1 MVEGLVPNAGIDG
14 CSGVYSSYQNFTL
27 EKISLVNHKRILWV
41 GLVFAGL
48 IVLSTGIILLIRKTA
63 PAEPFPPAASQTAAE
78 RLAQP
83 LLAAHPSQYEY
94 GHYLFWLNCMA
105 CHGDRGQ
112 GLTAEFRSLYVEDQN
127 CWARGC
133 HAGRPGDQGFP
144 IPRTVPAV
152 ISATG
157 KLPLFAT
164 PESLYAFLRA
174 THPPQYP
181 GHLPDDQYWAVT
193 NYLLV
198 QNGQLSPNQ
207 TLGPAGQA
215 TQANKRRF
223 AAAGLLL
230 FVVVVSVV
238 WLALRRRSRRIGMQ
252 PS

>member
-1 MVEGLVPNAGIDG
+1 MVSNAGLNG
-14 CSGVYSSYQNFTL
+14 CSKVYSSYRKFTL

-48 IVLSTGIILLIRKTA
+48 IVLSTGFFLLIQKKALT
-63 PAEPFPPAASQTAAE
+63 EPLPPAASQTAAE

-83 LLAAHPSQYEY
+83 PLPAHPSQYEY
-94 GHYLFWLNCMA
+94 GRYLYWLNCMA

-144 IPRTVPAV
+144 IPRIVPAV
-152 ISATG
+152 ISATS
-157 KLPLFAT
+157 KLPPFAT
-164 PESLYAFLRA
+164 PEKLFEFLRA

-181 GHLPDDQYWAVT
+181 GHLPEDQYWALT
-193 NYLLV
+193 NYLFV
-198 QNGQLSPNQ
+198 QNHRLYDYQ
-207 TLGPAGQA
+207 TLGPARQA
-215 TQANKRRF
+215 TQANFRRF
-223 AAAGLLL
+223 IAVGLLL
-230 FVVVVSVV
+230 MAAVVMIV
-238 WLALRRRSRRIGMQ
+238 WLVFRRRSRRSGMQ

>member
-1 MVEGLVPNAGIDG
+1 
-14 CSGVYSSYQNFTL
+14 
-27 EKISLVNHKRILWV
+27 
-41 GLVFAGL
+41 LVFAGL
-48 IVLSTGIILLIRKTA
+48 IVLSTGIILLTRKTA
-63 PAEPFPPAASQTAAE
+63 PAGLLPSAASQTAAE
-78 RLAQP
+78 LLAQP
-83 LLAAHPSQYEY
+83 PLPAHPSQYEY
-94 GHYLFWLNCMA
+94 GRYLYWLNCMA

-157 KLPLFAT
+157 KLPPFAT
-164 PESLYAFLRA
+164 PEKLFEFLRA

-181 GHLPDDQYWAVT
+181 GHLPEDQYWALT

-198 QNGQLSPNQ
+198 QNHRLTPDQ
-207 TLGPAGQA
+207 TLGPARQA
-215 TQANKRRF
+215 AQANFRRSI
-223 AAAGLLL
+223 AAGLLL
-230 FVVVVSVV
+230 LAVVVAIV
-238 WLALRRRSRRIGMQ
+238 WLVLRRRSMRSGMQ